1 MREAHD
7 GRRHR
12 VAHRR
17 CVIVVEVPFARS
29 SCANYSVCS
38 ARGCNRRQRRRAAVA
53 RRGSAAAFDAGNVV
67 VGHAPQWR
75 RELAAV
81 HRGLR
86 AAFKARSSGR
96 RRSADDT
103 NKVGGVSRIEVGGGK
118 SRCRRDRKV
127 VQLSN
132 SVLAQRQGRRR
143 SGGCYGIVVRSVGVV
158 PVVV

>member
-1 MREAHD
+1 VRAAPD
-7 GRRHR
+7 GLRDR

-17 CVIVVEVPFARS
+17 GVGVVEVPFAQS
-29 SCANYSVCS
+29 NAANSSVCS
-38 ARGCNRRQRRRAAVA
+38 AGGCARRQRWRAAVA

-86 AAFKARSSGR
+86 AASTARTSGR

-103 NKVGGVSRIEVGGGK
+103 NKAGGVSRREVGGGE

-132 SVLAQRQGRRR
+132 SVLAQRQG
-143 SGGCYGIVVRSVGVV
+143 
-158 PVVV
+158 